1 MVKATTTQQKNLMYS
16 TIWPDIIVEFVA
28 LPGILLCCK
37 FKLNFWQHIDEIR
50 IIMMMIKLI
59 FYLYQFNADL
69 VDVAHVIDFVY
80 KGANLTFSLG
90 TWWE

>member
-1 MVKATTTQQKNLMYS
+1 
-16 TIWPDIIVEFVA
+16 
-28 LPGILLCCK
+28 
-37 FKLNFWQHIDEIR
+37 
-50 IIMMMIKLI
+50 MMMIKLI

-80 KGANLTFSLG
+80 KGANLTFFLG